1 MAHGAHI
8 APLLKHGYYS
18 FPFTSLSA
26 GKLVVDWYE
35 VPKGAHVSSAKSKP
49 KPVLVAT
56 VTVSFTSAS
65 KKTVKLRLTSAG
77 RSLLKAH
84 RSIKLTAKG
93 VFMPSGGRSVTWLKT
108 FVLNH

>member
-1 MAHGAHI
+1 M
-8 APLLKHGYYS
+8 
-18 FPFTSLSA
+18 
-26 GKLVVDWYE
+26 
-35 VPKGAHVSSAKSKP
+35 SSTKSKP
-49 KPVLVAT
+49 KPILVAT

-65 KKTVKLRLTSAG
+65 KKTVKLRLTSVG

-93 VFMPSGGRSVTWLKT
+93 VFTPSGGRPVTWLKT